1 MYHIYI
7 NYICICI
14 QTIYVYCICIQTL
27 IIIIAIFINLLEF

>member
-7 NYICICI
+7 NYL
-14 QTIYVYCICIQTL
+14 CICIQTL